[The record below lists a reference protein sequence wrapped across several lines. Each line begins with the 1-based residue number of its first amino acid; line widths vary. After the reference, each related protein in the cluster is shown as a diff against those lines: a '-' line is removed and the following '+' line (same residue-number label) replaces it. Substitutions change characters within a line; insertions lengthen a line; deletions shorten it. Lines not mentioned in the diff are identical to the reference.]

1 MRVYDGREQWLK
13 GREKFIG
20 GSEAAAIVGLNPYMT
35 NIDLWRIKTGRD
47 TPEDISNKDFVRYGI
62 SAEPHLRALFA
73 ADYPDYEVGYIENNM
88 WHNDVYPFAH
98 ASLDGW
104 LTDKDGRK
112 GILEIKTTNILQSR
126 QKEKWDHRI
135 PDNYYIQIL
144 WYMAVT
150 GFEFAILKAQLKYDY
165 DGDIFLNTK
174 HYKIERSDV
183 LDDIKYL
190 MDKAAEFYKCIITDT
205 EPNLILNI

>member
-13 GREKFIG
+13 GRKKFIG

-47 TPEDISNKDFVRYGI
+47 TPEDIGNKDFVRYGI
-62 SAEPHLRALFA
+62 NAEPHLRALFA

-112 GILEIKTTNILQSR
+112 GI
-126 QKEKWDHRI
+126 
-135 PDNYYIQIL
+135 
-144 WYMAVT
+144 
-150 GFEFAILKAQLKYDY
+150 
-165 DGDIFLNTK
+165 
-174 HYKIERSDV
+174 
-183 LDDIKYL
+183 
-190 MDKAAEFYKCIITDT
+190 
-205 EPNLILNI
+205 